1 MWTSFVQNYSYFSNP
16 KQAVPRLLWN
26 IIFRSIWMISYLLIR
41 VALAEAPNTS
51 IPIDCL
57 LSTALFCQHFN
68 TTSSKQTGNRELSKS
83 LQINNFI
90 LKKQGGNDD
99 VILFGWLWKCYLYFH
114 FCYFILIY
122 LKLRMLSF
130 VGFVSNHTPHSNW
143 SIFLIETNKV

>member
-51 IPIDCL
+51 IHIDCL

-90 LKKQGGNDD
+90 LKKQDGNCHI
-99 VILFGWLWKCYLYFH
+99 VRLALKML
-114 FCYFILIY
+114 LI
-122 LKLRMLSF
+122 LSF
-130 VGFVSNHTPHSNW
+130 LLFYIDIS
-143 SIFLIETNKV
+143 KVKNVIVCWLCEQSHPTQ